1 MKINKYTNYQDTYG
15 QWLWRQLEET
25 SAWKMPPPNTIVLFP
40 CLTSALIP
48 KETVTLVKSGS
59 RGGKGTKE
67 QKNIITTVIIDTTI
81 YLVAISGPLALL
93 TIVRLGPFKAM
104 QTEGVVRHVWSN
116 CPVIFFLF
124 FLFDRCPL
132 IRCHLPVPGVSG
144 SSCKD
149 PHELLMA
156 MRFAYCFFARCRHF
170 FPFQLGQRFSK
181 FSC

>member
-1 MKINKYTNYQDTYG
+1 
-15 QWLWRQLEET
+15 
-25 SAWKMPPPNTIVLFP
+25 MPPPNTIVLFP

-104 QTEGVVRHVWSN
+104 QTEGVVRHV
-116 CPVIFFLF
+116 
-124 FLFDRCPL
+124 
-132 IRCHLPVPGVSG
+132 
-144 SSCKD
+144 
-149 PHELLMA
+149 
-156 MRFAYCFFARCRHF
+156 
-170 FPFQLGQRFSK
+170 
-181 FSC
+181 